1 MRKNKNTKLLNPT
14 TLYTEAERRYQEL
27 LQLKEEK
34 ENKLLNTSP
43 GDIHIVSS
51 ERRTQFYLRERS
63 TERSGKYIRKSDS
76 ETIRSYLQKSYDEK
90 ILKLVS
96 AELGALEQLL
106 KKQEDTIRLIQCAYS
121 DYPPQARQYIDPVDV
136 SDADFV
142 AEWLSKPYTGKEI
155 PDHIPVYQTER
166 GERVRSKSELT
177 IANMLAEK
185 GIPYK
190 YECPL
195 TLSNGTAIYPD
206 FTVLNVKERKEIYWE
221 HRGMMDDRD
230 YAKQAV
236 FKIKSMAKSGIVIG
250 KDLII
255 TEETSA
261 NPLGTDEIDMVIKE
275 WFS

>member
-1 MRKNKNTKLLNPT
+1 MLRKAYNEKVLKFLNDEIKKL
-14 TLYTEAERRYQEL
+14 
-27 LQLKEEK
+27 
-34 ENKLLNTSP
+34 
-43 GDIHIVSS
+43 SS
-51 ERRTQFYLRERS
+51 FTNGTDNVTDRIQ
-63 TERSGKYIRKSDS
+63 
-76 ETIRSYLQKSYDEK
+76 
-90 ILKLVS
+90 
-96 AELGALEQLL
+96 
-106 KKQEDTIRLIQCAYS
+106 RLYS
-121 DYPPQARQYIDPVDV
+121 DLPKEIKQYIDPVDV
-136 SDADFV
+136 SDEDFV
-142 AEWLSKPYTGKEI
+142 ADWLSIPYTGKEI

-177 IANMLAEK
+177 IANKLAEK

-195 TLSNGTAIYPD
+195 TLSNGVVIYPD

-230 YAKQAV
+230 YVKQAV

-261 NPLGTDEIDMVIKE
+261 NPLGTDETDMVIKE